1 METKYN
7 DFELDETLIKFL
19 KAQIAVKIIEELAKK
34 FGEHFLKKR
43 ATQDRD
49 STHDIIDK

>member
-7 DFELDETLIKFL
+7 DFELNETLIKFQ
-19 KAQIAVKIIEELAKK
+19 KAQIKVKIIEELAIK
-34 FGEHFLKKR
+34 FDEHFKKER

>member
-19 KAQIAVKIIEELAKK
+19 KAQIEVKIIELAKK
-34 FGEHFLKKR
+34 FDEHFLKKR